1 MSMEWWKMSLD
12 EENAFLTANAWC
24 LDHEITVHPS
34 ILQVGVFWMLWVWS
48 LGLNRLV
55 RSVVLDNLGVI
66 MMGWWYKV

>member
-1 MSMEWWKMSLD
+1 MEWWKMSLD
-12 EENAFLTANAWC
+12 EENAFLIAKC
-24 LDHEITVHPS
+24 MVLDHEITVHPS
-34 ILQVGVFWMLWVWS
+34 ILQVGVLWILWVWS